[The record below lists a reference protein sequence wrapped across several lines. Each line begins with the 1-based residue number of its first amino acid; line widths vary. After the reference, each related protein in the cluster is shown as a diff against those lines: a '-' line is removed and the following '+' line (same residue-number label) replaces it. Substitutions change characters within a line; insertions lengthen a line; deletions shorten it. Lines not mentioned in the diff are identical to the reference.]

1 VAVARANPTRSR
13 KRINNAKAEAKQVRN
28 SKANPVK
35 ARVNP
40 ARSRKRINNAKAEA
54 KRGRNSKTNPAKGS
68 VPAIR
73 KIRKQRR
80 AVASNPT
87 VARTATATPVAA
99 AAVPTASGTWTT
111 LISTAR

>member
-1 VAVARANPTRSR
+1 M
-13 KRINNAKAEAKQVRN
+13 RN

-54 KRGRNSKTNPAKGS
+54 KQVGNSKANPDKAS

-73 KIRKQRR
+73 KIRKQPKAVMASR
-80 AVASNPT
+80 AARTTNPT
-87 VARTATATPVAA
+87 GARTATATPVAA
-99 AAVPTASGTWTT
+99 AAARTCSGTWTT
-111 LISTAR
+111 LISTAH